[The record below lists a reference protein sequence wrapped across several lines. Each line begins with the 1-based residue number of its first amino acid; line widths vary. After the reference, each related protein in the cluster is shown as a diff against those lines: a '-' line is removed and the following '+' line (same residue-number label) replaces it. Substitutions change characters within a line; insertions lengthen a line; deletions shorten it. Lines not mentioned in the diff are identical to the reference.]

1 MFGEREFVFLL
12 LAIVGVL
19 FASNRVRLDVVA
31 LMTVLVL
38 MLSGIL
44 SVSEALMGFGDPVVL
59 LVGGLL
65 VVGEMLVRT
74 GVAQSVGSWIL
85 RVGGGSEIRSLMLIM
100 VAAVG
105 LGSVMSS
112 TAIVA
117 IFIPIVLRVASKTDL
132 NASRL
137 LMPMAYAALISGMLT
152 LIATSP
158 NLVVSA
164 ELANQGFAPLG
175 FFSFTP
181 IGIAILIVGIVYI
194 MLVGRRLLPGGK
206 ESPEDSAGRTARDL
220 WREFGLEEKAYR
232 LRVGRDSPLI
242 GKTIE
247 KSNVVGRY
255 GARILAIGRPGRLG
269 RTINV
274 ASGDPYV
281 ELELNNVLMVLGEA
295 LNVKKLMEKERLE
308 SLGITKKDTV
318 AVMRELGVAVIL
330 IHPACRLIGKSLR
343 QAGFRS
349 RFEVHVLGIR
359 RKQKSIDDFT
369 DEPLSAGDTMLVSGT
384 WNRITQLQNEKRDF
398 VLLELPVEFQEVVP
412 ARRQAP
418 VAIAILLGMVLLSAF
433 NLVPIVAA
441 VMLAVLAAVFTRCLT
456 MEDAYKSIPWSN
468 LVLLAG
474 MFPLADAL
482 EKTGGSTLVVDSLV
496 SGLGSAGPYG
506 MMTALFFLTTGL
518 GLFLSNTASAV
529 LMAPVAIM
537 AAQALNVSPYPLAI
551 SVLIAASSAFV
562 TPVSTPVVTLVVQPG
577 RYTFVDFLKVGGP
590 LLILTYLTTLLV
602 TPIIFPF

>member
-1 MFGEREFVFLL
+1 
-12 LAIVGVL
+12 
-19 FASNRVRLDVVA
+19 
-31 LMTVLVL
+31 
-38 MLSGIL
+38 
-44 SVSEALMGFGDPVVL
+44 
-59 LVGGLL
+59 
-65 VVGEMLVRT
+65 
-74 GVAQSVGSWIL
+74 
-85 RVGGGSEIRSLMLIM
+85 
-100 VAAVG
+100 
-105 LGSVMSS
+105 
-112 TAIVA
+112 
-117 IFIPIVLRVASKTDL
+117 
-132 NASRL
+132 
-137 LMPMAYAALISGMLT
+137 
-152 LIATSP
+152 
-158 NLVVSA
+158 
-164 ELANQGFAPLG
+164 
-175 FFSFTP
+175 
-181 IGIAILIVGIVYI
+181 
-194 MLVGRRLLPGGK
+194 
-206 ESPEDSAGRTARDL
+206 
-220 WREFGLEEKAYR
+220 
-232 LRVGRDSPLI
+232 
-242 GKTIE
+242 
-247 KSNVVGRY
+247 
-255 GARILAIGRPGRLG
+255 
-269 RTINV
+269 
-274 ASGDPYV
+274 
-281 ELELNNVLMVLGEA
+281 MVLGEA

-359 RKQKSIDDFT
+359 RKQKSIDDST
-369 DEPLSAGDTMLVSGT
+369 DEPVSAGDTMLVSGT

-482 EKTGGSTLVVDSLV
+482 EKTGGSTLVVNSLV

-577 RYTFVDFLKVGGP
+577 RYTFVDFVKVGGP

>member
-31 LMTVLVL
+31 LLTVLVL

-44 SVSEALMGFGDPVVL
+44 SVPEALEGFGNPVVL

-65 VVGEMLVRT
+65 VIGEMLVRT
-74 GVAQSVGSWIL
+74 GIAQSVGSWIL

-100 VAAVG
+100 MAAVG

-181 IGIAILIVGIVYI
+181 IGIAILIVGIVYM
-194 MLVGRRLLPGGK
+194 MLVGRHLLPGGK

-220 WREFGLEEKAYR
+220 WREFGLEEKAHR

-281 ELELNNVLMVLGEA
+281 ELKLNDVLMVLGEA

-369 DEPLSAGDTMLVSGT
+369 DEPVSAGDTMLVSGT

-482 EKTGGSTLVVDSLV
+482 EKTGGSTLVVNSLV

-577 RYTFVDFLKVGGP
+577 RYTFVDFVKVGGP

-602 TPIIFPF
+602 TPMIFPF